1 MSGEGQLGKGSA
13 PEGGEHGLKL
23 PELEEHLDTALRH
36 RVWIL
41 DGAVWSQR
49 LNSMI
54 SVGLFQFGI
63 FYDSMKAGPGSG
75 KDNLLLILT
84 VKSC

>member
-41 DGAVWSQR
+41 DGAV
-49 LNSMI
+49 
-54 SVGLFQFGI
+54 
-63 FYDSMKAGPGSG
+63 
-75 KDNLLLILT
+75 
-84 VKSC
+84 